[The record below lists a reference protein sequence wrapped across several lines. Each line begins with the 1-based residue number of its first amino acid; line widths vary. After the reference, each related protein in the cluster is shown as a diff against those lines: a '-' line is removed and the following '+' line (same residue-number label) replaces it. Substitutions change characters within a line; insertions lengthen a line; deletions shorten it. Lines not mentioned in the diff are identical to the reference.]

1 VKQVHGGRRNRS
13 AAATEGRKLI
23 ELDVF
28 LYVFRESPNCPSN
41 IRYEKYDPEPKRNA
55 ETASM
60 RSAIAYLLLWLCI
73 FLTQAQ
79 EETCTP
85 GDDTCI
91 ASPKPNRKLKA
102 TFQNL
107 SPYRADVHFDDGRF
121 GNYVAT
127 LETNGEKVTIDSF
140 AGHRFF
146 ITRHGVREGLVDPS
160 TDEQYFFTVKETNNV
175 DDAVEFTLPSTAAP
189 SKTKC
194 KDRYPV
200 CVHEAARGECTRNP
214 GWMIVNCCKSCDEKE
229 GYGKY
234 LDSKV
239 RCTRERLN
247 ATIPAWEN
255 GSLDALFTKWATED
269 KYKPYEP
276 RVISSPNKVYNAQ
289 HEGPWIMVF
298 DNFLDD
304 YEINDLMKGANFG
317 DGFQRSTDQGSV
329 IAGSGE
335 KEKKISTHRTSSNA
349 WCRRECEELD
359 GVKRVSDRI
368 EDVSLTVL
376 CHSTHH
382 TLEVLGSLW

>member
-1 VKQVHGGRRNRS
+1 
-13 AAATEGRKLI
+13 
-23 ELDVF
+23 
-28 LYVFRESPNCPSN
+28 
-41 IRYEKYDPEPKRNA
+41 
-55 ETASM
+55 
-60 RSAIAYLLLWLCI
+60 
-73 FLTQAQ
+73 
-79 EETCTP
+79 
-85 GDDTCI
+85 
-91 ASPKPNRKLKA
+91 
-102 TFQNL
+102 
-107 SPYRADVHFDDGRF
+107 
-121 GNYVAT
+121 
-127 LETNGEKVTIDSF
+127 
-140 AGHRFF
+140 
-146 ITRHGVREGLVDPS
+146 
-160 TDEQYFFTVKETNNV
+160 
-175 DDAVEFTLPSTAAP
+175 
-189 SKTKC
+189 
-194 KDRYPV
+194 
-200 CVHEAARGECTRNP
+200 
-214 GWMIVNCCKSCDEKE
+214 MIVNCCKSCDEKE